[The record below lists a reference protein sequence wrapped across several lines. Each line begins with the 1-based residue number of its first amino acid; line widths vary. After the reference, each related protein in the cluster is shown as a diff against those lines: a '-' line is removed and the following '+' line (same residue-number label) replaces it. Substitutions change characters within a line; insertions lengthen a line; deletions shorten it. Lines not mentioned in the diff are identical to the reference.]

1 VSTLS
6 EHESKELLA
15 EYDVPVAPERIVAT
29 PDEAVA
35 AAGELGMP
43 AVVKLSGA
51 GVAHKTERGLVR
63 LGLDSEAAVHA
74 AATELLV
81 AARADDGDVGLLV
94 APMVQGMR
102 EFIAGVHT
110 DPQFGACVMLGF
122 GGVLAEAVADVVFR
136 LVPIDD
142 VDAFEMLDE
151 LRGQRLLDGVRGE
164 PPVDRAA
171 LAGVLCGLSRCA
183 VSRADVVAIDVNP
196 LIIADGRP
204 IAVDALIELA
214 DTRAASR

>member
-6 EHESKELLA
+6 EHESKQLLA
-15 EYDVPVAPERIVAT
+15 EYDVPVAPERIVAS

-43 AVVKLSGA
+43 VVVKLSGA
-51 GVAHKTERGLVR
+51 GIAHKTERGLVR

-74 AATELLV
+74 AATELL
-81 AARADDGDVGLLV
+81 AAATADDGDVGLLI

-142 VDAFEMLDE
+142 IDAFEMLDE
-151 LRGQRLLDGVRGE
+151 LRGQRLLDELRGE

-171 LAGVLCGLSRCA
+171 LASVLCGLSRCA
-183 VSRADVVAIDVNP
+183 ASRADVVAIDVNP

-214 DTRAASR
+214 DTPAMSR